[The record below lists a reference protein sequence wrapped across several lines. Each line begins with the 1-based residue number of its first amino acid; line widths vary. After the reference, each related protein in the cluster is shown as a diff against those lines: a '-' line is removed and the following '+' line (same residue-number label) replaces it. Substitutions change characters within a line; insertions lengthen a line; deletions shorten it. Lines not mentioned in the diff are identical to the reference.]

1 MYLTQHHV
9 VPFVVLNVVWIFKE
23 NVTVASSW
31 GRIFMLILKQ
41 KEKLKK
47 KKRKF
52 DLWTQIN
59 HKISIFDDK
68 LLQVCIVTVLQILS
82 LDILALNY

>member
-1 MYLTQHHV
+1 MVTILKQTYIHYMYLTQHHV

-47 KKRKF
+47 KKKEI
-52 DLWTQIN
+52 W
-59 HKISIFDDK
+59 
-68 LLQVCIVTVLQILS
+68 S
-82 LDILALNY
+82 LDSN